1 MIRKKP
7 VTKEAA
13 CLRMA
18 DLCARAEH
26 SSHEIREKLRRLGLF
41 THDIDS
47 IIEYLEQNRYIDNS
61 RFAKAFARDKV
72 RFSGWGKNKIRAALA
87 MKRIS
92 SSEIREAIEAIEE
105 EDYNNAINRAA
116 AAKAQGL
123 DLNDYAQ
130 KAKLF
135 RHLASRGFESS
146 VISKA
151 INRLISNL

>member
-7 VTKEAA
+7 ITKEAA

-26 SSHEIREKLRRLGLF
+26 SSHEIREKLRRLGLS
-41 THDIDS
+41 TPDIDS

-61 RFAKAFARDKV
+61 RFAIAFARDKV

-116 AAKAQGL
+116 TAKAKGL
-123 DLNDYAQ
+123 DLNDYNQ

-146 VISKA
+146 AISKA
-151 INRLISNL
+151 ISRLISNS